1 MGVLELPGL
10 CEMEPSRERPSTLCS
25 RDQAF
30 VIIDTSCVHCN
41 SSHAPS
47 GRDRS
52 HPNPRRRL
60 PLPPNL
66 QTAAGSVNR
75 NEVFESRLLSRVQLS
90 GLTASRHP
98 VSLVPGREPMAVGAA
113 PPGL

>member
-1 MGVLELPGL
+1 MTSEAWSVGCARVARALRNGALDLDLVGEALDA
-10 CEMEPSRERPSTLCS
+10 LCS

-60 PLPPNL
+60 PLPANL

-75 NEVFESRLLSRVQLS
+75 NEVFESR
-90 GLTASRHP
+90 
-98 VSLVPGREPMAVGAA
+98 
-113 PPGL
+113 

>member
-1 MGVLELPGL
+1 MTSEAWSAGCARVARALRNGALQGQPRRL
-10 CEMEPSRERPSTLCS
+10 CT

-41 SSHAPS
+41 GSHAPS

-52 HPNPRRRL
+52 HPNPQRWL

-75 NEVFESRLLSRVQLS
+75 NEVFESR
-90 GLTASRHP
+90 
-98 VSLVPGREPMAVGAA
+98 
-113 PPGL
+113 